1 MPWLRESEKN
11 RANEMGVNYCCE
23 IAAMWTD
30 LADIGAC
37 TAEKKEEVVER
48 DDRWGQIAAALGQ
61 RRSAG
66 RCPRA
71 RGPLGRRSAGV
82 WSALARGTAAQVS

>member
-48 DDRWGQIAAALGQ
+48 DDRWGQIAAALG
-61 RRSAG
+61 
-66 RCPRA
+66 
-71 RGPLGRRSAGV
+71 
-82 WSALARGTAAQVS
+82 